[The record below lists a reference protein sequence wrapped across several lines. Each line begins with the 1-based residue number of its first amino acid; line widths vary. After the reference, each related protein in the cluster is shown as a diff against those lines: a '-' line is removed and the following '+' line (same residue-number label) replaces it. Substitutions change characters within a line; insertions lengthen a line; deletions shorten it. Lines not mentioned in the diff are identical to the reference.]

1 MTFSLYYRPNNYI
14 DYVLIILFLYSI
26 YTIKKNNHNIK
37 IIYNRVV
44 IFEKTTILIKNDYI
58 TKAY

>member
-1 MTFSLYYRPNNYI
+1 MTFSLYYRPNNFI

-26 YTIKKNNHNIK
+26 YTIKKNNHDVK

-44 IFEKTTILIKNDYI
+44 MSEKTTILMKNDRI
-58 TKAY
+58 AEAH